1 VTPLQQE
8 LLVAVLKIVVI
19 FGGLLTLFSG
29 MTYIERRV
37 LAFMQFR
44 LGPNRTGPFGLLQP
58 VADGIKLFFKEELM
72 PEGAD
77 RFFFFLA
84 PALAVSTAFL
94 AIAVVPYGGTVVL
107 WGRPVSLQI
116 ADLDV
121 GVLYIF
127 AVTALGVYGIV
138 LSGWASNNKYTLMGG
153 LRSSAQMFSYE
164 LALGLSWVPVILLA
178 GSFRLQDIVAAQSG
192 GVLHW
197 YALRQIPAFVIYI
210 IAATAECNRTPFDLA
225 EAESELVAG
234 FHTEYSSMK
243 FALLQMA
250 EYVNMITVSALAT
263 SLFLGGWHSPLPW
276 DFLPATAVFGFMGVI
291 WFLAK
296 MMSLL
301 FFFIWLRG
309 TLPRFRYDQLM
320 GFGWKVLVPVATL
333 WILMDI
339 TSVLFDLFGTL
350 ALVSAL
356 VVVGQRNPVYSAVAL
371 ITTLGSLSVVFA
383 LLGAPFIAVLQIV
396 VYAGAI
402 MVLFVFVL
410 MLLRAQPEDRPGSG
424 RALRGTAAALVAILV
439 LQVGGVL
446 LAAKVP
452 AGNAAFDAST
462 REVARQLFSVSFLYV
477 FEATSVLILA
487 ALVGAVVLA
496 KKEL

>member
-8 LLVAVLKIVVI
+8 LLITTVKIVAI
-19 FGGLLTLFSG
+19 FGGLLTLFSV
-29 MTYIERRV
+29 MTYLERRV

-44 LGPNRTGPFGLLQP
+44 LGPNRTGPFGVFQP

-107 WGRPVSLQI
+107 WGRPISLQI

-178 GSFRLQDIVAAQSG
+178 GSFRLQDIVAMQAG
-192 GVLHW
+192 AFWHW
-197 YALRQIPAFVIYI
+197 NAVIQFPAFVIYI

-263 SLFLGGWHSPLPW
+263 SLFLGGWHPPFPGLP
-276 DFLPATAVFGFMGVI
+276 PATAFWGGPGVLY
-291 WFLAK
+291 FVVK
-296 MMSLL
+296 MLVLL

-320 GFGWKVLVPVATL
+320 AFGWKVLVPVATL
-333 WILMDI
+333 WILV
-339 TSVLFDLFGTL
+339 T
-350 ALVSAL
+350 
-356 VVVGQRNPVYSAVAL
+356 
-371 ITTLGSLSVVFA
+371 
-383 LLGAPFIAVLQIV
+383 
-396 VYAGAI
+396 AG
-402 MVLFVFVL
+402 
-410 MLLRAQPEDRPGSG
+410 
-424 RALRGTAAALVAILV
+424 LV
-439 LQVGGVL
+439 L
-446 LAAKVP
+446 
-452 AGNAAFDAST
+452 AFE
-462 REVARQLFSVSFLYV
+462 R
-477 FEATSVLILA
+477 
-487 ALVGAVVLA
+487 
-496 KKEL
+496 